1 MTDKE
6 ILSNLDD
13 SQRKAVEYIA
23 GPSLVIAGAGAGKTR
38 VLTSKVAYLISQG
51 YKPWNIL
58 TLTFTNK
65 AAREMQERI
74 GRLVGEDRSRYVVMG
89 TFHSVFSRILRKES
103 ARIGYSSNYTI
114 YDKTDSQ
121 NLIKQIV
128 KADGLDPK
136 VYKPNVVASRI
147 SWAKNR
153 LILASDYA
161 NRQDLRKTDDSNGIG
176 AVYRIYDRYQSSLKA
191 GDCMDFDDLLVN
203 MFRLLSSDEEVRL
216 KYATRFRFVLVDEYQ
231 DTNLTQARILWLLTK
246 DSQKLCV
253 VGDDSQSIYAFRGA
267 DINNILSF
275 TTVFPDA
282 KLFKLERNYRS
293 SGNIVKA
300 AQSVIAHNSNRIPK
314 DVYSMAGEGNK
325 IEVFPA
331 ESDREEARIIADQ
344 IRKLTTRYKLS
355 LGAIAILY
363 RRNAQSR
370 VIEEELRNRTIPYKI
385 FGGLSF
391 YERKEIKD
399 VLAYFRVVVNHN
411 DDEALRRIINFPA
424 RGIGNTTMTRITD
437 VAYRRN
443 MTLWEVIT
451 SVPPTEIGIS
461 AATYVK
467 VRKFAAMIEEFSA
480 RIDTED
486 AYSLGKDIIE
496 KSGLLQDIASDITD
510 ISKKENVEELFAAL
524 SDFVMAQSAAGDSE
538 DVTLRDYLAR
548 VSLLSDMDNDTG
560 DQDRV
565 TLMTIHSAKG
575 LEYEAVMIAG
585 AEEEII
591 PGSQSF
597 YNRKELEEER
607 RLFYV
612 ALTRAKKLCYISYA
626 HFRFAYGSMT
636 ESEPSRF
643 IKEIS
648 ESCIIN
654 HDDAI
659 AAPSVRERRPQNL
672 YSASN
677 SYSGDRKLSYYKRRE
692 WSASGAGRLTVEARD
707 DDAARELQEAR
718 TKDGVRLLKGD
729 RVEHPRF
736 GEGSVVAFESAG
748 DTVKARIKFDSAG
761 EKDLLL
767 KFAPLQK
774 LPQ

>member
-1 MTDKE
+1 
-6 ILSNLDD
+6 
-13 SQRKAVEYIA
+13 
-23 GPSLVIAGAGAGKTR
+23 
-38 VLTSKVAYLISQG
+38 
-51 YKPWNIL
+51 
-58 TLTFTNK
+58 
-65 AAREMQERI
+65 
-74 GRLVGEDRSRYVVMG
+74 
-89 TFHSVFSRILRKES
+89 
-103 ARIGYSSNYTI
+103 
-114 YDKTDSQ
+114 
-121 NLIKQIV
+121 
-128 KADGLDPK
+128 
-136 VYKPNVVASRI
+136 
-147 SWAKNR
+147 
-153 LILASDYA
+153 
-161 NRQDLRKTDDSNGIG
+161 
-176 AVYRIYDRYQSSLKA
+176 
-191 GDCMDFDDLLVN
+191 
-203 MFRLLSSDEEVRL
+203 
-216 KYATRFRFVLVDEYQ
+216 
-231 DTNLTQARILWLLTK
+231 
-246 DSQKLCV
+246 
-253 VGDDSQSIYAFRGA
+253 
-267 DINNILSF
+267 
-275 TTVFPDA
+275 
-282 KLFKLERNYRS
+282 
-293 SGNIVKA
+293 
-300 AQSVIAHNSNRIPK
+300 
-314 DVYSMAGEGNK
+314 
-325 IEVFPA
+325 
-331 ESDREEARIIADQ
+331 
-344 IRKLTTRYKLS
+344 
-355 LGAIAILY
+355 
-363 RRNAQSR
+363 
-370 VIEEELRNRTIPYKI
+370 
-385 FGGLSF
+385 
-391 YERKEIKD
+391 
-399 VLAYFRVVVNHN
+399 
-411 DDEALRRIINFPA
+411 
-424 RGIGNTTMTRITD
+424 
-437 VAYRRN
+437 
-443 MTLWEVIT
+443 
-451 SVPPTEIGIS
+451 
-461 AATYVK
+461 
-467 VRKFAAMIEEFSA
+467 MIEEFSA

-524 SDFVMAQSAAGDSE
+524 SDFVTAQSAAGDSE

-677 SYSGDRKLSYYKRRE
+677 SYSGDRKLSYYTRRE